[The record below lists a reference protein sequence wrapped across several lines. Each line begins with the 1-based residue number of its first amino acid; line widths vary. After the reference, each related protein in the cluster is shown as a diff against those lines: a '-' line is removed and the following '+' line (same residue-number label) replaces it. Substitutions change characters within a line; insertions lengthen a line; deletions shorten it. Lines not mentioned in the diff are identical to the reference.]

1 MKSRILTLAAAGLLG
16 FTASA
21 DILYWQVGDS
31 APTYDTAYLSAQDS
45 GGNMYYASVNQ
56 FSNGGT
62 GEAAVPDNF
71 ANGGYAG
78 ATITAANI
86 LSWNDGETPF
96 SGDVSTLSFFIELFD
111 ASGNWLAQTTPM
123 TVSQLQQAGQY
134 VNSASFNSNF
144 TGANGT
150 YGSGT
155 TSYGVPEPTSG
166 LLMLVGFGALALRR
180 RKVA

>member
-1 MKSRILTLAAAGLLG
+1 M
-16 FTASA
+16 
-21 DILYWQVGDS
+21 
-31 APTYDTAYLSAQDS
+31 
-45 GGNMYYASVNQ
+45 NQ
-56 FSNGGT
+56 FSSGGT
-62 GEAAVPDNF
+62 GEAATSANF
-71 ANGGYAG
+71 VNGGYAG

-86 LSWNDGETPF
+86 LSWDDGTTAF

-111 ASGNWLAQTTPM
+111 ANNNWLAQTTPM
-123 TVSQLQQAGQY
+123 TVAQLQQAGQY

-150 YGSGT
+150 YGSGNT
-155 TSYGVPEPTSG
+155 AYGVPEPTSG